1 MRIPTLLLALTLP
14 LLLVF
19 AVACGDDDDD
29 GDETP
34 TATESAAD
42 PTATEADEETATP
55 TEEAED
61 PTATAEPTDEPAGG
75 EEVVAVGSV
84 DGVGDVL
91 VDADGFTLY
100 IFTNDTEN
108 TSNCSGACATSW
120 PPVTTE
126 ATEIATPEGVTGEF
140 TVFDRGDGT
149 LQVAF
154 DGMPLYRY
162 APDTAPG
169 QANGEGVG
177 GVWFVVRIAE
187 DAASADGGGSGD
199 AALTTGPD
207 YGY

>member
-1 MRIPTLLLALTLP
+1 MRIPWLLLALTVP

-29 GDETP
+29 GGDATA
-34 TATESAAD
+34 TATESSAEPTAAD
-42 PTATEADEETATP
+42 DETATP
-55 TEEAED
+55 TEEAEE

-75 EEVVAVGSV
+75 EDVVAVGSV

-91 VDADGFTLY
+91 VDAEGFTLY
-100 IFTNDTEN
+100 IFTNDGEN
-108 TSNCSGACATSW
+108 SSSCSGACATTW
-120 PPVTTE
+120 PPLTTD
-126 ATEIATPEGVTGEF
+126 ATEIATPDGVTGAF

-149 LQVAF
+149 MQVAF

-187 DAASADGGGSGD
+187 DAAAGGGGGGD
-199 AALTTGPD
+199 AALATEPD